1 MPRGVANSRTGQHHV
16 RADKTFS
23 QPMRSAP
30 AVLRTVPARIDTRC
44 VGRLVTIG
52 AQVALL
58 STIFVVSTVMVT
70 HFDLPV
76 PGNVV
81 GLLSLFA
88 LLSTGVVKER
98 WVSDAADILTR
109 HLAFF
114 FVPIAVGLM
123 DWGGLLWQTGHWLL
137 LTIVV
142 SSAVGMAAAGAVV
155 QVFGPR
161 PSPET
166 HCCRKSPSR
175 RS

>member
-1 MPRGVANSRTGQHHV
+1 MSRGLASSTTGQHNVHADELISKRMR
-16 RADKTFS
+16 RAS
-23 QPMRSAP
+23 VVSRA
-30 AVLRTVPARIDTRC
+30 VPARLGARWIR
-44 VGRLVTIG
+44 GLVTIG

-58 STIFVVSTVMVT
+58 SAIFVVSTDSVT
-70 HFDLPV
+70 RLGLPV
-76 PGNVV
+76 PANVV

-98 WVSDAADILTR
+98 WVSGAADILTK

-142 SSAVGMAAAGAVV
+142 SSAVGMAATGAVV
-155 QVFGPR
+155 QVCGPCT
-161 PSPET
+161 SLET
-166 HCCRKSPSR
+166 R
-175 RS
+175 